1 MQCRVQ
7 CNIWSNGEIKTHCFP
22 WIIHYVQDWP
32 SFHPF
37 WLQSLSKLGHQVHRQ
52 SCGRIPCVGSL
63 ICYMLSRCACT
74 RIMFYLDYGLPQSI
88 LMHRPYSVMCHRED
102 SKGSWKGKMCPRLVF
117 STALDSRT
125 RVLKVYPVTFLTS
138 ALNQSTQVTQ
148 GSVLHLQVESL
159 PR

>member
-7 CNIWSNGEIKTHCFP
+7 CNLWSNGERQTHCFP
-22 WIIHYVQDWP
+22 WLIHYVQDWP

-37 WLQSLSKLGHQVHRQ
+37 WLQSLSKLGHQLHRQ

-63 ICYMLSRCACT
+63 IYYMLSMCACA

-102 SKGSWKGKMCPRLVF
+102 SKGAWKGKMCRRLVS

-125 RVLKVYPVTFLTS
+125 IGQTMV
-138 ALNQSTQVTQ
+138 NQMQYCVRHEKSQS
-148 GSVLHLQVESL
+148 SV
-159 PR
+159 